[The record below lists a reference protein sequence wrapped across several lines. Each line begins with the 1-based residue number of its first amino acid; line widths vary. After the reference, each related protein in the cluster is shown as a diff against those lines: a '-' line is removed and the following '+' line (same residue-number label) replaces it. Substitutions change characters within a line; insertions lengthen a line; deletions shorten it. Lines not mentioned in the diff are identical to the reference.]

1 MIRKSPLTGLIAVP
15 VAVMLLCIL
24 DASASQ
30 PSGGPA
36 TADASGYLGN
46 EACAKCHASI
56 YESYKRTA
64 MANASGPATE
74 NLIVGELHHQPSGV
88 NYRIY
93 SEDGK
98 VWLSFERPGDP
109 SVSGTRQLLYYIG
122 QGRRGRTYLFSVDA
136 FVFESPV
143 NWYADRHMWARWAYI
158 KRRS

>member
-1 MIRKSPLTGLIAVP
+1 LREVP
-15 VAVMLLCIL
+15 RLNLRVLQTY
-24 DASASQ
+24 SH
-30 PSGGPA
+30 P
-36 TADASGYLGN
+36 
-46 EACAKCHASI
+46 
-56 YESYKRTA
+56 
-64 MANASGPATE
+64 NASGPATE